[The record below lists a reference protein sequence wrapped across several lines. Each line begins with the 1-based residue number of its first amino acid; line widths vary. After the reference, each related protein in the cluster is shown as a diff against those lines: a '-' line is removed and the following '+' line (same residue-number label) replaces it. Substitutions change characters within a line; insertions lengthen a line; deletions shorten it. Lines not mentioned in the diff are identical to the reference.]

1 MMRSAITTTI
11 TTKTTIMRSSI
22 TTTKTSNWLYYR
34 QAANTKIN
42 KKNDIKTSTNQP
54 DLLPAGGEHELQA
67 VEGAVLMLEVAPEL
81 WLQRVFLNECQLHV
95 SMINYLSLSNFCN
108 AFVLITIIFFI
119 IMLMAK
125 KCLIFYG
132 LCTISPPGPCYQS
145 RRW

>member
-1 MMRSAITTTI
+1 MRSTIITTNPK
-11 TTKTTIMRSSI
+11 TTKNTRTTIMRSSI

-95 SMINYLSLSNFCN
+95 PMINYLSLSSFWPQQEFSTW
-108 AFVLITIIFFI
+108 AL
-119 IMLMAK
+119 LPK
-125 KCLIFYG
+125 
-132 LCTISPPGPCYQS
+132 
-145 RRW
+145 